1 MQGPEKL
8 RGLLQVGSQCLSI
21 GSSANA
27 CKAVL
32 KESKGANFFQ
42 NDRLSPISPAHD
54 MADGSFLFD
63 PELACHSYFL
73 SGKGFSLQEKS
84 LNTRD

>member
-1 MQGPEKL
+1 MK
-8 RGLLQVGSQCLSI
+8 RGQSVYCVKI
-21 GSSANA
+21 RTEENR
-27 CKAVL
+27 V
-32 KESKGANFFQ
+32 N
-42 NDRLSPISPAHD
+42 RLSPISPAHD
-54 MADGSFLFD
+54 MEDGSFILD

>member
-63 PELACHSYFL
+63 PELEECIPSIEESSPTSRKKLKY
-73 SGKGFSLQEKS
+73 
-84 LNTRD
+84 

>member
-54 MADGSFLFD
+54 MEDGSFILD